1 MARVNTA
8 GIGALCV
15 SLLSTT
21 AAFADVTPE
30 QVWDAW
36 QKGYEAY
43 GYQVLSGSTDRQ
55 GDTLN
60 VSDVKLVNEV
70 NDSSFTMT
78 IPEIKLRDRGDGTVE
93 ATLAD
98 KMTAEATADLPKKD
112 PMQMS
117 MVMTQK
123 GTSVIVS
130 GSPEDMIYD
139 ITAPNMTIEVD
150 QKIGKE
156 GATMPVKVWASID
169 NTTGRYEMKQGDSHD
184 VTSQVKSAMVKF
196 TASGADPESS
206 GTFNMSG
213 QLADLDYSG
222 NFILPNGAAMEK
234 LDEALSA
241 GMNLDFKA
249 SYGPSNYELTADSKE
264 GPVTIKSSADTGT
277 IDVKM
282 AKDGIH
288 YAATGTKA
296 KIDMTSQ
303 KLPFPVSAAL
313 DEMDADFTIP
323 VTSSTDTQPYK
334 AKIALKGLTLSDNV
348 WSLFDPQGKL
358 PRDPA
363 SLVIDLSGNTTV
375 TSDLFSPE
383 AANMPAPPL
392 KVDSADVN
400 ALQLT
405 VAGADLRG
413 TGALKF
419 DNSGPVPKPVG
430 TLDFT
435 LKGANALMD
444 NLVAAGLVP
453 QDQVM
458 FGRMMLG
465 LYAKPTGDDE
475 MQSQVEFKD
484 GGEIL
489 VNGQRVQ

>member
-36 QKGYEAY
+36 QKGYQAY
-43 GYQVLSGSTDRQ
+43 GYEVLTGGSDRQ

-60 VSDVKLVNEV
+60 LTNVKLVNEMD
-70 NDSSFTMT
+70 DSSFTMT
-78 IPEIKLRDRGDGTVE
+78 IPELKLRDRGDGTVE
-93 ATLAD
+93 ATLAE
-98 KMTAEATADLPKKD
+98 KMTGEATADLPEKD
-112 PMQMS
+112 PMQMD
-117 MVMTQK
+117 MVMTQQ
-123 GTSVIVS
+123 GTSIIVS
-130 GSPEDMIYD
+130 GSPEDMVYD
-139 ITAPNMTIEVD
+139 ITSPKMTIEMD
-150 QKIGKE
+150 QKVGTGGE
-156 GATMPVKVWASID
+156 TMPVKVWASIE
-169 NTTGRYEMKQGDSHD
+169 NTTGSYEMKQGDSHD
-184 VTSQVKSAMVKF
+184 VISQVKSGLLKF
-196 TASGADPESS
+196 TASGADPESD
-206 GTFNMSG
+206 GTFNMTG
-213 QLADLDYSG
+213 QLADLEYSG
-222 NFILPNGAAMEK
+222 NILLPDGVEMEK
-234 LDEALSA
+234 MDAALNA
-241 GMNLDFKA
+241 GMILDFKA
-249 SYGPSNYELTADSKE
+249 KYGAGSYDITADSKD
-264 GPVTIKSSADTGT
+264 GPVSLKSSSQSGSF
-277 IDVKM
+277 DVKM
-282 AKDGIH
+282 ATDGMH
-288 YAATGTKA
+288 YAATGSKA
-296 KIDMTSQ
+296 TLDMTSKQ
-303 KLPFPVSAAL
+303 LPVPVSAAL
-313 DEMDADFTIP
+313 DEVDADFLIP
-323 VTSSTDTQPYK
+323 VSASNDAQPFK
-334 AKIALKGLTLSDNV
+334 AKLALKGLTLSDNV

-358 PRDPA
+358 SHDPA
-363 SLVIDLSGNTTV
+363 SLVIDLSGKTTV
-375 TSDLFSPE
+375 STDLFSPE
-383 AANMPAPPL
+383 AANMPVPPL
-392 KVDSADVN
+392 KLNSADVN

-413 TGALKF
+413 QGAVTFK
-419 DNSGPVPKPVG
+419 NTGPVPKPVG